1 VYDMWMGM
9 QIIPFHAINKYNIA
23 HYYDQGLVGLTCC
36 LFLLTIFSMFCNFVN
51 IRSDLTG

>member
-1 VYDMWMGM
+1 MYDMWMGM